1 MNCIIRDI
9 KLIFFSKRINI
20 PKELTD
26 EEKRKYIK
34 NLYKRKKE
42 LHEKLG
48 ALKFRKLVLKVEK
61 LKFKVMKKIWPNFIN
76 HYEKWC
82 DFNTKRLVKNAKNAK
97 EADLIE
103 FNNKISK
110 LKNRKEWNKEEN
122 RNYHL
127 DTRHPTEIINYLNWN
142 KKVHQKS
149 LKKDIIFISILS
161 LGTFYS
167 LPLTLPL
174 LIISCGSTIIDLECI
189 NLQEHSIAEY
199 ELCKQVLIKKEREDT
214 LKRKKEFIEAKKLI
228 GDITLQNRRILTI
241 EEVIG
246 SIKTKE
252 QAEQIKAWAISM
264 QTKNNSTTISK
275 KKVKT
280 E

>member
-1 MNCIIRDI
+1 M
-9 KLIFFSKRINI
+9 
-20 PKELTD
+20 PKELTE

-48 ALKFRKLVLKVEK
+48 ALKFRELVLKVEK

-82 DFNTKRLVKNAKNAK
+82 DFNTKRLVKNANSKE

-103 FNNKISK
+103 FNNKMAK
-110 LKNRKEWNKEEN
+110 LKNRKEWNREEN
-122 RNYHL
+122 RNYHI
-127 DTRHPTEIINYLNWN
+127 DNRYPTEIINYLNWN
-142 KKVHQKS
+142 KEVHQKS
-149 LKKDIIFISILS
+149 LKKDIIFISLFG
-161 LGTFYS
+161 LGTCYS
-167 LPLTLPL
+167 LPLALPL
-174 LIISCGSTIIDLECI
+174 LIISCGSAVVDLECI

-199 ELCKQVLIKKEREDT
+199 ELCKPALIKKERKDT
-214 LKRKKEFIEAKKLI
+214 LKRNSEYIEAKKLI
-228 GDITLQNRRILTI
+228 GDITLQNRRILTV

-264 QTKNNSTTISK
+264 QNKNNSTTISK
-275 KKVKT
+275 KKVKN
-280 E
+280 

>member
-1 MNCIIRDI
+1 MSDIIRDL
-9 KLIFFSKRINI
+9 KLIFFSKKINV
-20 PKELTD
+20 PKELTE

-48 ALKFRKLVLKVEK
+48 ALKFRELVLKVEK
-61 LKFKVMKKIWPNFIN
+61 LKFKVMKKIWTNFIN

-82 DFNTKRLVKNAKNAK
+82 DFNTKRLVKNANSKE

-103 FNNKISK
+103 FNNKMAK
-110 LKNRKEWNKEEN
+110 LKNRKEWNREEN
-122 RNYHL
+122 RNYHI
-127 DTRHPTEIINYLNWN
+127 DNRYPTEIINYLNWN
-142 KKVHQKS
+142 KEVHQKS
-149 LKKDIIFISILS
+149 LKKDIIFISLFG
-161 LGTFYS
+161 LGTCYS
-167 LPLTLPL
+167 LPLALPL
-174 LIISCGSTIIDLECI
+174 LIISCGSAVVDLECI

-199 ELCKQVLIKKEREDT
+199 ELCKPALIKKERKDT
-214 LKRKKEFIEAKKLI
+214 LKRNSEYIEAKKLI
-228 GDITLQNRRILTI
+228 GDITLQNRRILTV

-264 QTKNNSTTISK
+264 QNKNNSTTISK
-275 KKVKT
+275 KKVKN
-280 E
+280 

>member
-1 MNCIIRDI
+1 MSDIIKDF
-9 KLIFFSKRINI
+9 KLIFFSKKIAV
-20 PKELTD
+20 PKELSE

-34 NLYKRKKE
+34 DLYKRKKE

-48 ALKFRKLVLKVEK
+48 ALKFRKLVLKLEK

-82 DFNTKRLVKNAKNAK
+82 DFNTKRLVKKAKSKK

-110 LKNRKEWNKEEN
+110 LKNRKEWNREEN
-122 RNYHL
+122 RNYHI
-127 DTRHPTEIINYLNWN
+127 DNRYPTEIINYLTWN
-142 KKVHQKS
+142 KNVHQKS
-149 LKKDIIFISILS
+149 LKKDIIFISLFTV
-161 LGTFYS
+161 GTCYS
-167 LPLTLPL
+167 LPLAIPL
-174 LIISCGSTIIDLECI
+174 LIISCGSAIIDLECI

-199 ELCKQVLIKKEREDT
+199 ELCKPILIKKERKNAI
-214 LKRKKEFIEAKKLI
+214 KRKSEFIEAKKLI
-228 GDITLQNRRILTI
+228 GDITLQNRRILTVD
-241 EEVIG
+241 EVIG

-264 QTKNNSTTISK
+264 QSKRNLETNSK
-275 KKVKT
+275 KKIK
-280 E
+280 